1 VSHFDPLTEQQVIEV
16 HNLRQSCMQAED
28 ALTQGVDKLQ
38 ENLAKIVAETY
49 PPQMGTAVEK
59 LEDLVCFVIEV
70 HTLLLQILT
79 LNVTDICVALSL
91 SLSLSLS

>member
-1 VSHFDPLTEQQVIEV
+1 
-16 HNLRQSCMQAED
+16 
-28 ALTQGVDKLQ
+28 
-38 ENLAKIVAETY
+38 
-49 PPQMGTAVEK
+49 MGTAVEK

-91 SLSLSLS
+91 SLSLLSTY